1 MKSKSILIVEDN
13 DLNRKF
19 FENLIGQIWE
29 FESALNGREAIEKL
43 EKRDFDLI
51 LMDIQMPEIDGITA
65 LKRIREKNLSLS
77 PVIAVTAFADESE
90 RDSFLS
96 QGFDGFITKPI
107 RPKEFIL
114 QIQKTINGEKPKV
127 SKAKSPLDVDDLILD
142 KKIFNQLSKY
152 NKPETIQQIYRDF
165 MEEADQLLPAINR
178 DFADGLYEEVS
189 KNCHIIK
196 GNAGTLGINRV
207 YIAAAK
213 AEKESRQNQISSLD
227 KSLAEMEKEIIRFS
241 KYLSEE
247 TIFNS

>member
-1 MKSKSILIVEDN
+1 
-13 DLNRKF
+13 
-19 FENLIGQIWE
+19 
-29 FESALNGREAIEKL
+29 
-43 EKRDFDLI
+43 
-51 LMDIQMPEIDGITA
+51 
-65 LKRIREKNLSLS
+65 
-77 PVIAVTAFADESE
+77 
-90 RDSFLS
+90 
-96 QGFDGFITKPI
+96 
-107 RPKEFIL
+107 
-114 QIQKTINGEKPKV
+114 
-127 SKAKSPLDVDDLILD
+127 
-142 KKIFNQLSKY
+142 
-152 NKPETIQQIYRDF
+152 

-189 KNCHIIK
+189 KHCHIIK

>member
-77 PVIAVTAFADESE
+77 PIIAVTAFADESE

-96 QGFDGFITKPI
+96 RGFDGFITKPI

-114 QIQKTINGEKPKV
+114 QIQKTINGEKQKV
-127 SKAKSPLDVDDLILD
+127 FTGPSPSDVEDLVLD
-142 KKIFNQLSKY
+142 KKIFDQLSKY
-152 NKPETIQQIYRDF
+152 NKPDTIQQIYRDF
-165 MEEADQLLPAINR
+165 IEEADQLLPAIKSDYSDR
-178 DFADGLYEEVS
+178 LYEEVS
-189 KNCHIIK
+189 KYCHIIK

-207 YIAAAK
+207 YMAAAK
-213 AEKESRQNQISSLD
+213 AEQESRKNQISSLE
-227 KSLAEMEKEIIRFS
+227 KSLVEMEKEIIRFG

-247 TIFNS
+247 TIFNP